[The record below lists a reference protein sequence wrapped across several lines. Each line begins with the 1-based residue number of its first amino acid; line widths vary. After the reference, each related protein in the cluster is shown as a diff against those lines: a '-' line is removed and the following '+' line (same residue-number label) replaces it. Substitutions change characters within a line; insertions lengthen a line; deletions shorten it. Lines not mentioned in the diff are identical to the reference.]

1 MPAVAVFVLLIPY
14 TGLATQ
20 ATVMIPLTFYALAVL
35 LPTTVDGLRAVPEPV
50 RQAATAMGYGPW
62 HRLTAVELPAAVP
75 YLVAGLRVAAVSS
88 ISLASVGALIGRGG
102 LGYLF
107 MDGFQRTFT
116 TPIVAGIALTA
127 ALALAV
133 DLLLL
138 GARRL
143 LAPWA
148 VREKGRSGELALLA
162 GRLLLLPDR
171 RTGPNAI
178 TQRIAEH
185 LVFSGEA
192 LLYAA
197 VLAVPLGLLIGYTGR
212 GTAVVTALAGAT
224 RALPTLGLVTFT
236 VLLAGVGDTAV
247 LVPLVALAV
256 PPLLVAAVEGCAAPT
271 PTSGTP
277 RAGWG

>member
-1 MPAVAVFVLLIPY
+1 MDDEPIVRWYWIGDHLGYLGGLLADHAVLALLPVLIGLLLAVPLGLACARFPRLYQPFATVFNVVYALPAVAVFVLLIPY

-148 VREKGRSGELALLA
+148 VREKG
-162 GRLLLLPDR
+162 
-171 RTGPNAI
+171 
-178 TQRIAEH
+178 
-185 LVFSGEA
+185 
-192 LLYAA
+192 AA
-197 VLAVPLGLLIGYTGR
+197 R
-212 GTAVVTALAGAT
+212 
-224 RALPTLGLVTFT
+224 
-236 VLLAGVGDTAV
+236 
-247 LVPLVALAV
+247 
-256 PPLLVAAVEGCAAPT
+256 
-271 PTSGTP
+271 
-277 RAGWG
+277 

>member
-1 MPAVAVFVLLIPY
+1 MDDEPIVRWYWIGDHLGYLGDLLADHAVIALLPVLIGLLLAVPLGLVCTRYPRLYQPFAAVFNVVYALPSVAVFVLLIPY

-20 ATVMIPLTFYALAVL
+20 ATVMIPLTFYAVAVL

-75 YLVAGLRVAAVSS
+75 YLVAGLRVAAASS

-107 MDGFQRTFT
+107 IDGFQRTFP
-116 TPIVAGIALTA
+116 TPIVAGIVLIA

-148 VREKGRSGELALLA
+148 VREKG
-162 GRLLLLPDR
+162 
-171 RTGPNAI
+171 
-178 TQRIAEH
+178 
-185 LVFSGEA
+185 
-192 LLYAA
+192 AA
-197 VLAVPLGLLIGYTGR
+197 R
-212 GTAVVTALAGAT
+212 
-224 RALPTLGLVTFT
+224 
-236 VLLAGVGDTAV
+236 
-247 LVPLVALAV
+247 
-256 PPLLVAAVEGCAAPT
+256 
-271 PTSGTP
+271 
-277 RAGWG
+277 